1 MSRYP
6 RRFRFWGVV
15 AGATALVLAAG
26 DFAPAQTDQDDKSN
40 TRGVRIID
48 SPTPPPPPDSPS
60 QVLKAPNV
68 GTANPPLLTPAVPSP
83 AAAAP
88 PARQSFASPKSTE
101 CRHGKSSTSH
111 TSSAFPG
118 RGGAFARQ
126 SFASP
131 KGTSCRPANP
141 PLLTPAVPS
150 PAAAT
155 PPPDSPSQVK
165 KSSDVN
171 SPPLLTP
178 AAPSSSATIQSSAP
192 ATQPSAGAPST
203 SPASN
208 NFANVPSNL
217 DVGDRP
223 TQLNLE
229 ALTSGIKLPNSAGLS
244 MQMLP
249 GPDITAGSRV
259 SFQVSSKKPGY
270 LILVDVDATGK
281 LIQIY
286 PNPMSLMVPERCP
299 GKVELYPA
307 GKNTANTRR
316 QERLFWIRVCCL
328 TSFGHGN
335 GGCPL
340 QRSSGSV
347 GRFAR
352 RAQFLGRQSLPRLI
366 I

>member
-15 AGATALVLAAG
+15 AGATALVLAAA
-26 DFAPAQTDQDDKSN
+26 DFAPAQTDQDDN
-40 TRGVRIID
+40 NNARGVRIID
-48 SPTPPPPPDSPS
+48 SPTPPPPPGSPS
-60 QVLKAPNV
+60 QVLKAPDV

-88 PARQSFASPKSTE
+88 PPDSPSQVLK
-101 CRHGKSSTSH
+101 
-111 TSSAFPG
+111 APDV
-118 RGGAFARQ
+118 
-126 SFASP
+126 
-131 KGTSCRPANP
+131 GTANP

-150 PAAAT
+150 PAAAA
-155 PPPDSPSQVK
+155 PPPDSPSQIK

-178 AAPSSSATIQSSAP
+178 VAPSLSTTIQPPVP

-203 SPASN
+203 SPESN

-229 ALTSGIKLPNSAGLS
+229 TLTSGIKLPNSAGLS

-249 GPDITAGSRV
+249 GPDIAAGSRV
-259 SFQVSSKKPGY
+259 SFQISSKKPGY

-286 PNPMSLMVPERCP
+286 PNPMSLMVPSGVREKSNFIQP
-299 GKVELYPA
+299 GKALQIPDSKSAYSGFEFVASPPL
-307 GKNTANTRR
+307 GTAMVVA
-316 QERLFWIRVCCL
+316 LFSDRPVQL
-328 TSFGHGN
+328 VDL
-335 GGCPL
+335 PDVP
-340 QRSSGSV
+340 SSLV
-347 GRFAR
+347 GRASAVDYLSKLANQLR
-352 RAQFLGRQSLPRLI
+352 IPSVTGNDRLDDAHWSFDVKFYSI
-366 I
+366 R